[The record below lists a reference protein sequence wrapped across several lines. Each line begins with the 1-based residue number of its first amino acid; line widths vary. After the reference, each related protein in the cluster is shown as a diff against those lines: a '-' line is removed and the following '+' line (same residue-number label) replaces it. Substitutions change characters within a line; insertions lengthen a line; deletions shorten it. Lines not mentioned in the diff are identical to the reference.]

1 MITDEIIA
9 FLNRNHKKPLNV
21 QIEEMKDYLGGY
33 MLEASDVVYIESK
46 NASFST
52 KEYALIPYKFKLNAS
67 GTVRITGTFTKRGS
81 SSHYIYIYKNGAQE
95 NQISTGSSTV
105 LNLSYDMSVEKGDVI
120 TLAMS
125 SGSSLDLTLSANS
138 LNICAT
144 AVPVSQGNLIEL
156 IEE

>member
-9 FLNRNHKKPLNV
+9 FLNKNIKKPLNV
-21 QIEEMKDYLGGY
+21 QIDEMREYLSGY
-33 MLEASDVVYIESK
+33 TLEASDVVYIESK

-67 GTVRITGTFTKRGS
+67 GTVRITGTFTKSGS
-81 SSHYIYIYKNGAQE
+81 SSHTVYIYKNGVQE
-95 NQISTGSSTV
+95 KQISTGSSTV

-120 TLAMS
+120 TLAMK
-125 SGSSLDLTLSANS
+125 SGSSLNLTLSANS

-156 IEE
+156 IEG